1 MCSENEDG
9 ETDGVPGPVVRLPD
23 PPPHDSKG
31 TRPEGPRHGSP
42 LHDPL
47 CLHQDSEEF
56 RLWAITMAMVLEKA
70 SSRELLLTQPFF

>member
-9 ETDGVPGPVVRLPD
+9 ESGGVPGAVVRLPD
-23 PPPHDSKG
+23 PPPYDRKG

-42 LHDPL
+42 LHDWL
-47 CLHQDSEEF
+47 CLHRDAEEF
-56 RLWAITMAMVLEKA
+56 RLWAVTMEMALEKA